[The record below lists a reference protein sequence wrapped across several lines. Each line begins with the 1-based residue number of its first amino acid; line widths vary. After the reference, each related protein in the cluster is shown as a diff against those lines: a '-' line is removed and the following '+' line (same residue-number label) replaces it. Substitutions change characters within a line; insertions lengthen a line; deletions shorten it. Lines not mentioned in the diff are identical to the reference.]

1 MSLKESVGSKASPQ
15 RRRGEVLEKALLDAA
30 WAELTDR
37 GYDDL
42 TVDAVATR
50 AGTSRAVLYRRWP
63 SKQDLVLATLIQHV
77 KTDLVVAPDTGSLRG
92 DVLGLLKAAN
102 KVRVRLAMLLF
113 TRLGEFYREADTSL
127 AELGAFVQG
136 GRDAML
142 DEAIER
148 AVARGEIQP
157 GQVSERV
164 ARLPV
169 DLFRHELLMTLQPV
183 AEDVIE
189 EIVDDVF
196 LPLVALG
203 AAGTS

>member
-1 MSLKESVGSKASPQ
+1 MSLKTDAPVQ

-30 WAELTDR
+30 WAELAES

-42 TVDAVATR
+42 TIDAVATR

-63 SKQDLVLATLIQHV
+63 SKQDLVLATLAQHV
-77 KTDLVVAPDTGSLRG
+77 KTEFVVAPDTGSLRG
-92 DVLGLLKAAN
+92 DVLAVLKRAN

-113 TRLGEFYREADTSL
+113 TRLGGFYREANTNL
-127 AELGAFVQG
+127 AELAEFVHG
-136 GRDAML
+136 GRYVVL
-142 DEAIER
+142 DEIIKR

-164 ARLPV
+164 ARVPV
-169 DLFRHELLMTLQPV
+169 DLFRYELMMTLQPV
-183 AEDVIE
+183 ADEVIE

-196 LPLVALG
+196 LPLVRLG

>member
-1 MSLKESVGSKASPQ
+1 M
-15 RRRGEVLEKALLDAA
+15 
-30 WAELTDR
+30 
-37 GYDDL
+37 
-42 TVDAVATR
+42 
-50 AGTSRAVLYRRWP
+50 
-63 SKQDLVLATLIQHV
+63 LATLVHHV
-77 KTDLVVAPDTGSLRG
+77 KTDFVVAPDTGSLRG
-92 DVLGLLKAAN
+92 DVVALLKRAN
-102 KVRVRLAMLLF
+102 KVRVRLAILVF
-113 TRLGEFYREADTSL
+113 TRLGGFYREANTNL
-127 AELGAFVQG
+127 AELGAFVLG

-169 DLFRHELLMTLQPV
+169 DLFRYELMMTLQPV
-183 AEDVIE
+183 AEEVID

-196 LPLVALG
+196 LPLVRLG

>member
-1 MSLKESVGSKASPQ
+1 MSLKSGAPPQ

-30 WAELTDR
+30 WAELTER

-63 SKQDLVLATLIQHV
+63 SKQDLVLATLTQHV
-77 KTDLVVAPDTGSLRG
+77 KTDFVVAPDTGSLRG
-92 DVLGLLKAAN
+92 DVVGLLKGAN

-113 TRLGEFYREADTSL
+113 TRLGGFYREANTNL

-142 DEAIER
+142 DEVIER
-148 AVARGEIQP
+148 AVARGEIRA
-157 GQVSERV
+157 GQISDRV
-164 ARLPV
+164 ARVPV
-169 DLFRHELLMTLQPV
+169 DLFRYELMMTLQPV
-183 AEDVIE
+183 SDRVID

-196 LPLVALG
+196 LPLVRLG
-203 AAGTS
+203 AAGRS